1 MEKRTSLRA
10 LGAPVPLRVRT
21 DRDGRPVAVALP
33 SESSRRIEAIRES
46 WRIDDEWWRR
56 PISRL
61 YHEVVLET
69 GAILTLYRDLEEGGW
84 YVHGGVGPG
93 RGESRGRRK
102 SETALTKASRPP
114 RTRSRRGG

>member
-1 MEKRTSLRA
+1 MGEPQL
-10 LGAPVPLRVRT
+10 
-21 DRDGRPVAVALP
+21 
-33 SESSRRIEAIRES
+33 IEAIRES

-84 YVHGGVGPG
+84 YVHGGAGPG
-93 RGESRGRRK
+93 RGGSEKGGPGKGGPGGSR
-102 SETALTKASRPP
+102 RPGTSSHP
-114 RTRSRRGG
+114 VSSPPHRTRSRRGG